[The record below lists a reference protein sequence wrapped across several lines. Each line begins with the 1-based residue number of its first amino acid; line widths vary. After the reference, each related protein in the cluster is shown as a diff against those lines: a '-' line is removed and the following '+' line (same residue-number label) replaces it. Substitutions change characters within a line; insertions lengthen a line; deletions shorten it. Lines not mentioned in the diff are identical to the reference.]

1 MRFALGA
8 DREALRDAA
17 RAVLQRLCTPSAVR
31 DAWAGRPDRRA
42 WEALEEM
49 GALGVLTPESDG
61 GLGLDET
68 YLVPV
73 LVEAGAVALAHP
85 ITETACV
92 AAPLGVTGVP
102 GGPAPLVST
111 DIGGALAPYAADAD
125 VFVLQEARSELRLYR
140 AADVELE
147 PIPTVDRSRRCA
159 RVRPCAEGELITDDP
174 DEISAAFHRG
184 ALGAAAE
191 LVGLSRTM
199 LDATVDYTSKRR
211 QFGRP
216 VGSFQ
221 AVKHHLADARLQLE
235 FAVPAVHHAAH
246 CLARRRLEPARD
258 ASRGV
263 SQAKWLAGAAASAV
277 GRAALQCHGA
287 IGYTTESDLHLY
299 LKRSW
304 ALARAWGDAD
314 FHADRVVESLGL

>member
-17 RAVLQRLCTPSAVR
+17 RAVLQKLCTPSAVR
-31 DAWAGRPDRRA
+31 DAWAGRPDRRV
-42 WEALEEM
+42 WEALDEM
-49 GALGVLTPESDG
+49 GALGMLTPESDG

-73 LVEAGAVALAHP
+73 LVEAGAVALAYP

-125 VFVLQEARSELRLYR
+125 VFLLQEAHELRLYR
-140 AADVELE
+140 TADVEME

-159 RVRPCAEGELITDDP
+159 RVRPRAEGELITGDP
-174 DEISAAFHRG
+174 DEISAAFDRG

-191 LVGLSRTM
+191 LVGLSRAM
-199 LDATVDYTSKRR
+199 LGATVDYTSKRR

-246 CLARRRLEPARD
+246 CLARRRRDPVGD

-314 FHADRVVESLGL
+314 FHADRVVKSLGL